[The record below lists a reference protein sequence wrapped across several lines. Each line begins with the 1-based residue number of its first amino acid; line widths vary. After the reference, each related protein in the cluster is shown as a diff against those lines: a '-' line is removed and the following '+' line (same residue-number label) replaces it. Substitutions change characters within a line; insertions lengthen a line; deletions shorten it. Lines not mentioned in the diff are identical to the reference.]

1 MKIARTKV
9 IYLLAILLGLAACD
23 KIEPG
28 LDQLQDTLKRDAKV
42 LYDEGA
48 TRLTSEQ
55 AKQHVSGNT
64 EFWKEGTVYYDPD
77 GNLALYWHRKK
88 IKGNWKIQDSGT
100 ICFDVPRWNTTCH
113 YYLDH
118 DGAIT
123 TIKNGRIAGTQK
135 VVPGEKLP
143 REPSRA

>member
-77 GNLALYWHRKK
+77 GNLKLFWNKAR
-88 IKGNWKIQDSGT
+88 IKGNWEMLDSGT
-100 ICFDVPRWNTTCH
+100 ICFDVPRWNITCH

-118 DGAIT
+118 DGVIT
-123 TIKNGRIAGTQK
+123 TIKDGKITGTLNVKLGKHLGRW
-135 VVPGEKLP
+135 P
-143 REPSRA
+143 

>member
-28 LDQLQDTLKRDAKV
+28 LDQLQGTLKRDARA

-48 TRLTSEQ
+48 TRLTSKQ

-64 EFWKEGTVYYDPD
+64 EFWRQGSVYYDPD
-77 GNLALYWHRKK
+77 GNLELFWQKAK
-88 IKGNWKIQDSGT
+88 IKGNWEMLDNGA
-100 ICFDVPRWNTTCH
+100 ICFDVPSWNITCH

-118 DGAIT
+118 DGAVTAIEDVKIIGT
-123 TIKNGRIAGTQK
+123 LKIK
-135 VVPGEKLP
+135 PGKHL
-143 REPSRA
+143 SR

>member
-1 MKIARTKV
+1 MKIARTKI

-28 LDQLQDTLKRDAKV
+28 LDQLQGTFKRDARA
-42 LYDEGA
+42 LYGEGA

-64 EFWKEGTVYYDPD
+64 EFWRQGAVYYDPD
-77 GNLALYWHRKK
+77 GNLELIWQKAR
-88 IKGNWKIQDSGT
+88 IKGNWEMLDNGT
-100 ICFDVPRWNTTCH
+100 ICFDVPRWNITCH

-123 TIKNGRIAGTQK
+123 TIEDVKIIGTLKVKPGKHLGR
-135 VVPGEKLP
+135 
-143 REPSRA
+143 

>member
-9 IYLLAILLGLAACD
+9 IYLLTILLGLTACG

-28 LDQLQDTLKRDAKV
+28 LDQLKGTFRRDAQV

-64 EFWKEGTVYYDPD
+64 EFWKEGAVYYDPD
-77 GNLALYWHRKK
+77 GKLALYWNKNR
-88 IKGNWKIQDSGT
+88 IKGNWKMQDSGT
-100 ICFDVPRWNTTCH
+100 ICFDVPRWNTPCH

-123 TIKNGRIAGTQK
+123 TIKNDKIAGTLK
-135 VVPGEKLP
+135 VVPGENLP
-143 REPSRA
+143 R

>member
-77 GNLALYWHRKK
+77 GNLELFWHKNR
-88 IKGNWKIQDSGT
+88 IKGNWEMLDSGA
-100 ICFDVPRWNTTCH
+100 ICFDVPSWNITCH
-113 YYLDH
+113 FYLDH

-123 TIKNGRIAGTQK
+123 TIEDGKIIGTLKVKLGKHLGR
-135 VVPGEKLP
+135 
-143 REPSRA
+143 

>member
-9 IYLLAILLGLAACD
+9 IYLLTILLGLTACGKVD
-23 KIEPG
+23 PG
-28 LDQLQDTLKRDAKV
+28 INKLQGKLRADVKV

-55 AKQHVSGNT
+55 AQQHVSGNT
-64 EFWKEGTVYYDPD
+64 EFWKAGAVYYDPD
-77 GNLALYWHRKK
+77 GNLELYWHKAR
-88 IKGNWKIQDSGT
+88 IKGKWEMPDSGT
-100 ICFDVPRWNTTCH
+100 ICFDVPSWNITCH

-123 TIKNGRIAGTQK
+123 TIENGK
-135 VVPGEKLP
+135 VTGILKVKPGKHLA
-143 REPSRA
+143 R

>member
-9 IYLLAILLGLAACD
+9 IYLLTILLGLAACD

-28 LDQLQDTLKRDAKV
+28 LDQLQDNLKRDARV

-64 EFWKEGTVYYDPD
+64 EVWKQGSVYYDPD
-77 GNLALYWHRKK
+77 GKLELRWHKNR
-88 IKGNWKIQDSGT
+88 IEGNWEMLDSGT
-100 ICFDVPRWNTTCH
+100 ICFDVPKWNITCH

-123 TIKNGRIAGTQK
+123 AIKNGKIIGTLK
-135 VVPGEKLP
+135 VKPGKHLG
-143 REPSRA
+143 R

>member
-1 MKIARTKV
+1 MQIARTKV

-28 LDQLQDTLKRDAKV
+28 LDQLHGTLKRDAKA

-64 EFWKEGTVYYDPD
+64 EFWKEGTIYYDPD
-77 GNLALYWHRKK
+77 GNLELFWHKAR
-88 IKGNWKIQDSGT
+88 IKGNWEMLDSGT
-100 ICFDVPRWNTTCH
+100 ICFDIPKWKITCH
-113 YYLDH
+113 HYLDH
-118 DGAIT
+118 DGVIT
-123 TIKNGRIAGTQK
+123 TIEDGKIIGTLTVKPGKHSGR
-135 VVPGEKLP
+135 
-143 REPSRA
+143 